1 MVTVMT
7 DLNFPVDDILVS
19 DATAAALRD
28 LMAKSKNILVT
39 LSDEYKMTMGSLKI
53 GTQVK
58 KMGIVFALISAPSA
72 FGIEI

>member
-1 MVTVMT
+1 MT

-58 KMGIVFALISAPSA
+58 KNGYRICSNKRPKRF
-72 FGIEI
+72 